1 MKNKH
6 EAQAAALETTQRKIE
21 NDLLRMSQEP
31 LRVSGIGI
39 PGAQLNMM
47 MSGGG
52 STSDILSNTMMKSNA
67 KEN

>member
-1 MKNKH
+1 M
-6 EAQAAALETTQRKIE
+6 ETTQRKIE
-21 NDLLRMSQEP
+21 NNFLQMSQEP

-39 PGAQLNMM
+39 PGAQFNMM

-52 STSDILSNTMMKSNA
+52 SNTDILSNTLIKSNA